1 MSFVC
6 VTSHIDGQTLFAAPD
21 TAPNYRGYQHI
32 EECLNAGYRVS
43 LTQKT
48 GLDSIW
54 MDTVIREMKE
64 KLLRDRPNELITRRP
79 KPVIDTINLC
89 LQKFNSDTVKIQT
102 IGKAMRIVRVLLFA
116 HRDEDAVRFA
126 QRFLDSVRNESEK
139 NSDPTIRKKTLS
151 DYKDGLSFMM
161 QQYSSARP
169 VRYDVVKQY
178 YRRILSARAGDSSY
192 YRIDAAVGIIDLAE
206 ALGDSVTKEEA
217 AHLALRLN
225 DSIPEEERP
234 KLPNARNR
242 LQSLAGLMVKAT
254 KYEALDSIAIS
265 TVAFNL
271 WYANTVRRRV
281 YGGPIET
288 RENAQPKKL
297 PELGGAFYYVAN
309 NMSPDTVGNG
319 LGSYTR
325 KGAVPANEFPI
336 KHRINYFSSLPG
348 LCYTQTEPRSR
359 VDQAFK
365 QSIFGTGCFGPAVN
379 LRQFKRDYP
388 EIEIIALSATYGTVG
403 HVGPLK
409 PAEEAD
415 TLAKLFL
422 GFHHLP
428 IRLVV
433 ENTEFFNLAAPDNRR
448 IDLPTPNSEA
458 LGISVLNYDLK
469 RMTDKE
475 GYMLMVPSADEAWF
489 KRFYEILRDRKS
501 P

>member
-309 NMSPDTVGNG
+309 NMSQIRSAMGWDPTRARVLFQRMSFRSNIESITSVHCLVFVIPKRN
-319 LGSYTR
+319 LGRGSTRHSNRAYLGQGVSVPPSIYVNSKETTR
-325 KGAVPANEFPI
+325 K
-336 KHRINYFSSLPG
+336 
-348 LCYTQTEPRSR
+348 
-359 VDQAFK
+359 
-365 QSIFGTGCFGPAVN
+365 
-379 LRQFKRDYP
+379 
-388 EIEIIALSATYGTVG
+388 
-403 HVGPLK
+403 LK
-409 PAEEAD
+409 
-415 TLAKLFL
+415 L
-422 GFHHLP
+422 
-428 IRLVV
+428 
-433 ENTEFFNLAAPDNRR
+433 
-448 IDLPTPNSEA
+448 
-458 LGISVLNYDLK
+458 
-469 RMTDKE
+469 
-475 GYMLMVPSADEAWF
+475 
-489 KRFYEILRDRKS
+489 
-501 P
+501 